1 MAFGGIYKEFGL
13 DNCWAKPIV
22 LHQRCDIPLSL
33 IYAGDFDDPYIK
45 RKELIKSG
53 LLLGAGVLKGA
64 LITTLINNANN
75 NNGK

>member
-1 MAFGGIYKEFGL
+1 ME
-13 DNCWAKPIV
+13 
-22 LHQRCDIPLSL
+22 S
-33 IYAGDFDDPYIK
+33 PYVK